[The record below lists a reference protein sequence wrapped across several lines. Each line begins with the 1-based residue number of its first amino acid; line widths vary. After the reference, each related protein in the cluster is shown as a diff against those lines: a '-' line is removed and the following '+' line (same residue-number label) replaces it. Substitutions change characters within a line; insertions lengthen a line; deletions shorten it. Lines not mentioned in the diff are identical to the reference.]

1 MISCRCHKVIAIV
14 RIFIFFLTSQL
25 VLSSVI
31 ATGARSEN
39 GFSGPADIFGRISLE
54 TRQFFENGAYPDQR
68 SHASGMSAEIT
79 SYLEDDLGRSITATP
94 FVRYDYG
101 DPNRNHFDLREAYLL
116 MYGDAG
122 NNEWELRLGID
133 RVFWGVVESR
143 SLVDI
148 VNQTD
153 FLENP
158 NEKTKMGQ
166 PMAHGTLSGD
176 WGALELFGL
185 TWHRPRAFPGKHG
198 RLRSPL
204 VVETDLTSY
213 ESSAGEWNVDL
224 AARYTTSLG
233 SLDIGLS
240 AFDGTSREPTL
251 VPIPPEPFTI
261 LAPRYERITQFGLDT
276 QFTSGSWLFK
286 LEAIHR
292 SGAKNR
298 LLAEEDYSAFV
309 IGAEHTIYSILDS
322 NADLSLFAEWAH
334 DERGQRATNAFEND
348 VFLAARLG
356 LNDEYDTEFVASIVN
371 SLDTDSRVFGAE
383 FNRRIS
389 DNWSLKVEA
398 SAFSRVGAN
407 DILLYP
413 VRQDSNASINL
424 DYNF

>member
-1 MISCRCHKVIAIV
+1 M
-14 RIFIFFLTSQL
+14 RIFFFFLTTQL

-39 GFSGPADIFGRISLE
+39 GFSGPAEIFGRVSLE
-54 TRQFFENGAYPDQR
+54 TRQFFENGAHPGQR
-68 SHASGMSAEIT
+68 SHASGFSAEIT
-79 SYLEDDLGRSITATP
+79 AYLEDDLGRSITVTP

-101 DPNRNHFDLREAYLL
+101 DPKRNNFDLREAYLL

-153 FLENP
+153 LLENP

-166 PMAHGTLSGD
+166 PMIHATLSGD

-185 TWHRPRAFPGKHG
+185 TWHRPRDFPGRHG
-198 RLRSPL
+198 RLRGPL
-204 VVETDLTSY
+204 VVDTDLTSY
-213 ESSAGEWNVDL
+213 ESRAGEWNVDV

-233 SLDIGLS
+233 ALDIGLS
-240 AFDGTSREPTL
+240 AFNGTSREPVL
-251 VPIPPEPFTI
+251 QPWPLGPPEDWEALEPH
-261 LAPRYERITQFGLDT
+261 YERITQFGLDT

-286 LEAIHR
+286 LEAIR
-292 SGAKNR
+292 RTGAKNR

-322 NADLSLFAEWAH
+322 NADLTLFAEWAH
-334 DERGQRATNAFEND
+334 DDRGQRATNAFEND
-348 VFLAARLG
+348 VFLAARVG
-356 LNDEYDTEFVASIVN
+356 LNDEYDTEFVASIVK

-389 DNWSLKVEA
+389 DNWSLKMEA
-398 SAFSRVGAN
+398 SAFSRVGA
-407 DILLYP
+407 DDMLLSP
-413 VRQDSNASINL
+413 VRRDSNASINL
-424 DYNF
+424 DYSF